1 MSKPELKCRIKTSR
15 VRCSK
20 CAKFESV
27 ELTEALLK
35 TCQGGIG
42 RAAIVHKC
50 LNDEQ
55 TLLVIYFDERCAIRN
70 TVLMPVIKQQENLDR
85 EQIFY
90 VGVLTSDEALEL
102 EKDAFILDKTILRVV
117 CEQGPVSLGDIRRL
131 TISLESA
138 LGIRIDLPLID
149 NTLKKLIKKGLVT
162 EIFTK

>member
-1 MSKPELKCRIKTSR
+1 MSKPELKGRIKTNR

-20 CAKFESV
+20 CAKFESIEV
-27 ELTEALLK
+27 TGVLLK

-42 RAAIVHKC
+42 RAAILHKC

-55 TLLVIYFDERCAIRN
+55 TLLIVYFDEHCTIRN
-70 TVLMPVIKQQENLDR
+70 TVLMPVIKKEEDLDR

-90 VGVLTSDEALEL
+90 VGVLTPDESLEL
-102 EKDAFILDKTILRVV
+102 ERDAFILDKTILRVV

-149 NTLKKLIKKGLVT
+149 NILKKLSKKGLVT